1 MKLLAL
7 NQKILVV
14 VIVGLALTACG
25 RKSEEKVA
33 DTASKG
39 AASTAAPD
47 AEPAA
52 APIKPSVEEGLK
64 HYATAVDSGKSSAPV
79 DLKYDVLAKPEVG
92 QPFEVELAFVPR
104 IQADTIEAEISG
116 MQDLVIVGDATIRF
130 DAVEAGEAYRAK
142 LSVRADAPGL
152 YYLGVSARVITPVQ
166 TEARAFSV
174 PLVVGQAAAAEKPAP
189 EVDATGQPVQSMPA
203 AETVEEKK

>member
-14 VIVGLALTACG
+14 IVAGLALTACG
-25 RKSEEKVA
+25 KKSEEQAA
-33 DTASKG
+33 DAAKG
-39 AASTAAPD
+39 AAPAAPA
-47 AEPAA
+47 AEPAV
-52 APIKPSVEEGLK
+52 APVKPGVEEELK
-64 HYATAVDSGKSSAPV
+64 HYATAVESGKSSAPV
-79 DLKYDVLAKPEVG
+79 DLKYDVTAKPEVG

-104 IQADTIEAEISG
+104 IQADTIEAEITG
-116 MQDLVIVGDATIRF
+116 MQDLVIVGDGNIRF

-174 PLVVGQAAAAEKPAP
+174 PLVVGQVEAAEKPAP

-203 AETVEEKK
+203 AERVEEKK

>member
-14 VIVGLALTACG
+14 VIAGLALTACG

-33 DTASKG
+33 DTAAKG
-39 AASTAAPD
+39 AASTAATD

-52 APIKPSVEEGLK
+52 APIRPSVEEDLK
-64 HYATAVDSGKSSAPV
+64 HYATAVESGKSSAPV
-79 DLKYDVLAKPEVG
+79 DLRYDVPAKPEVG

-104 IQADTIEAEISG
+104 IQADTIEAEIAG

-142 LSVRADAPGL
+142 LNVRADAPGL
-152 YYLGVSARVITPVQ
+152 YYIGVSARVITPVQ

-174 PLVVGQAAAAEKPAP
+174 PLVVGQVAAAEKPAP